1 MQERER
7 ADEQRALLDTMADL
21 SSELELSRVLQ
32 AVIKRAVTLL
42 GVTGGEVAIYEE
54 DRKELVVV
62 ANQNIGKDSTGT
74 RLRLGEGAMGTVA
87 RTHEPLIIPSYHEW
101 LGKSGQYAEVTVHSV
116 MAAPL
121 LIGRRLVGA
130 IATVHSDP
138 ARVFNSEDLRRLNL
152 FAPQAAIAIENAR
165 LFTAAQ
171 RERQYFRAVVEHSPV
186 AIVTLDLSGTIV
198 SCNPAFERLFGWR
211 QDEAVGRNLDELI
224 NVAETLAEA
233 IAYTSRATEETVR
246 GIGKRRR
253 KDGTFLDVELS
264 AVPVVVEGERA
275 GILCLYHD
283 VTDLLRANEQ
293 AQAANRAKSQFLA
306 SMSHELRT
314 PLNAI
319 IGYSEMLEE
328 EAADSGQATFIPDLR
343 RSGAPAATSSP

>member
-1 MQERER
+1 
-7 ADEQRALLDTMADL
+7 
-21 SSELELSRVLQ
+21 
-32 AVIKRAVTLL
+32 
-42 GVTGGEVAIYEE
+42 
-54 DRKELVVV
+54 
-62 ANQNIGKDSTGT
+62 
-74 RLRLGEGAMGTVA
+74 MGTVA
-87 RTHEPLIIPSYHEW
+87 QTHEPLSSP
-101 LGKSGQYAEVTVHSV
+101 LPRVAGEVGPVRSRSTVHSV

-138 ARVFNSEDLRRLNL
+138 PGVFNNEDLRRLNL

-165 LFTAAQ
+165 LFTAAR
-171 RERQYFRAVVEHSPV
+171 REPVLPMRWWRQPRGDRHPRPA
-186 AIVTLDLSGTIV
+186 GTIT
-198 SCNPAFERLFGWR
+198 SRNPAFERLFGWQ

-233 IAYTSRATEETVR
+233 MPTPSRPPRRPAR

-253 KDGTFLDVELS
+253 KDGTFLDVELFGGAGGGRTANGPASS
-264 AVPVVVEGERA
+264 ASTTTSPTCSGPTSRPRRPTAPRA
-275 GILCLYHD
+275 
-283 VTDLLRANEQ
+283 
-293 AQAANRAKSQFLA
+293 SSSP

-328 EAADSGQATFIPDLR
+328 EAADSGQAAFTPDLR
-343 RSGAPAATSSP
+343 RSASAGSICSGPDQRHPRPLQDRGREHGPAPRAGGRSRGLVDDVVTTVTRCRAERQPAGGARPATTWA